1 MVHELVPTFV
11 SVWIETLVCV
21 TIQMKAILFRPND
34 KTILSSAA
42 L

>member
-1 MVHELVPTFV
+1 MVHELVPTFA

-34 KTILSSAA
+34 KTILSSAT